1 MCNQSQAT
9 VLIESYVIESFSWQ
23 NQSGKA
29 AFVGGGV
36 QYLHKALSAIS
47 YLRSFLGQ
55 LKSAPPRK
63 E

>member
-29 AFVGGGV
+29 AFVGSE
-36 QYLHKALSAIS
+36 HII
-47 YLRSFLGQ
+47 
-55 LKSAPPRK
+55 
-63 E
+63 